1 MFQFITFF
9 FVLSSKIQDSL
20 PYVNIETTNAVYARI
35 FTDKSI
41 TSSFQIRNSR
51 PKAAWAFFILLLR
64 FGSLSP
70 SYLIRCPRYTNSGTI
85 LSFSSPIVSTFFE
98 SFSIICSRFRF
109 LIYSNS
115 SVRDFVLFR
124 FGFEHA
130 PFLVRCNCCL
140 TYRRL

>member
-1 MFQFITFF
+1 MFLAFQFITFF

-20 PYVNIETTNAVYARI
+20 PYVNIETTNAVYVYARI

-41 TSSFQIRNSR
+41 SFSLQIRNSR
-51 PKAAWAFFILLLR
+51 PKTAWAFFILLLR

-98 SFSIICSRFRF
+98 SFSIIFSRFRF
-109 LIYSNS
+109 LIYS
-115 SVRDFVLFR
+115 
-124 FGFEHA
+124 
-130 PFLVRCNCCL
+130 
-140 TYRRL
+140 YII

>member
-1 MFQFITFF
+1 MIGSLGSFVNEILSQSALLLRIIVSTSSVGCLDSSWMELFVRRLMFLAFQFITFF

-41 TSSFQIRNSR
+41 TSSFHIRNSR

-70 SYLIRCPRYTNSGTI
+70 SYLIRCPRYIN
-85 LSFSSPIVSTFFE
+85 
-98 SFSIICSRFRF
+98 
-109 LIYSNS
+109 Y
-115 SVRDFVLFR
+115 
-124 FGFEHA
+124 
-130 PFLVRCNCCL
+130 LVH
-140 TYRRL
+140 YR

>member
-1 MFQFITFF
+1 MQCTLGFLQSIT
-9 FVLSSKIQDSL
+9 
-20 PYVNIETTNAVYARI
+20 
-35 FTDKSI
+35 SI
-41 TSSFQIRNSR
+41 TSSLQIRNSR

-109 LIYSNS
+109 LIYS

-130 PFLVRCNCCL
+130 PFLVRCVL
-140 TYRRL
+140 RAASVLKGLAHLSHR

>member
-1 MFQFITFF
+1 MIGSLGSFVNEILSQSALLLRIIVSTSSVGCLDSSWMELFVRRLMFLAFQFITFF

-70 SYLIRCPRYTNSGTI
+70 SYLIRWLWQP
-85 LSFSSPIVSTFFE
+85 SFPSLLG
-98 SFSIICSRFRF
+98 SR
-109 LIYSNS
+109 
-115 SVRDFVLFR
+115 D
-124 FGFEHA
+124 
-130 PFLVRCNCCL
+130 
-140 TYRRL
+140 

>member
-1 MFQFITFF
+1 MQCTLGFLQTSQF
-9 FVLSSKIQDSL
+9 LLRSKFGIGDRYQ
-20 PYVNIETTNAVYARI
+20 
-35 FTDKSI
+35 F
-41 TSSFQIRNSR
+41 
-51 PKAAWAFFILLLR
+51 KAAWAFFILLLR

-109 LIYSNS
+109 LIYS

-130 PFLVRCNCCL
+130 PFLVRCVL
-140 TYRRL
+140 RAASVLKGLAHLSHR